1 MLQEVLGKLNALNAN
16 DGGDGLV
23 AKNVIE
29 SDASTFN
36 RKKATNPRLTSGER
50 QRLVNET
57 SVFWETYYK
66 IRGKY
71 GKDAKGKTKVST
83 PAEVAAGTVNKEAKE
98 ETKKGKK
105 GILGMLLALAGFLA
119 TFGKT
124 IVKTLFK
131 LLLKGLKLLGKL
143 LKPMFKGLLRLAGKI
158 LKGAWK
164 VLKKAAKAIFR
175 FVKRLVTRAIKGIG
189 RLLKRAFTG
198 LMKSKPIQAA
208 KKLIQSGIDKVK
220 NFFSKIKNFFI
231 NKLKS
236 VGKFFKSIFSK
247 LPGISR
253 LFPALAKG
261 ATGGAAGGA
270 AAGAGGRGGGGRAPK
285 PPKPQSLLG
294 RGLSMLGGGLKSV
307 GNFVAAP
314 VKYVAEKTVD
324 AGKYVI
330 KKGKQGIKAVA
341 NVGKGMAKGA
351 IGKAVKT
358 LVGSGGKGII
368 KFLGGTARRIPIIGP
383 LIEGLFAAYDIKQ
396 LKKQF
401 AEGEIDEDQLHQQVG
416 RRAINGIGA
425 ATGAG
430 AGAILAGLLTS
441 VTGPGAVVAAIVG
454 GVLGDIAGRFLANLF
469 TDYILPEKYTK
480 SIGKFFTG
488 NKPPAPAGGMIN
500 PEMQDF
506 IMQGGNVMPFSSKD
520 QVLGM
525 KTGGAIDQLFS
536 SVKGMGSG
544 LMNTIG
550 NIDTSKLTSGLS
562 SAAGGIG
569 SMFKGLGSGLSDL
582 AGGGLKEEVAQSNHY
597 LKQLVHLTAQGNKI
611 AIASGKRG
619 APVAAGNSPI
629 IDKPSSF
636 SDSRS
641 DYFNSPYSIN
651 VPST

>member
-1 MLQEVLGKLNALNAN
+1 MLQDVLGKLNALNAD

-36 RKKATNPRLTSGER
+36 RKNTPNPRLTSGEK
-50 QRLVNET
+50 QRVVNET
-57 SVFWETYYK
+57 TIFWETYYK
-66 IRGKY
+66 IRNKFE
-71 GKDAKGKTKVST
+71 KDKKGATKVST
-83 PAEVAAGTVNKEAKE
+83 PAQVAAGTVNKEAKE

-143 LKPMFKGLLRLAGKI
+143 LKPMFKGLLKLAKKI

-261 ATGGAAGGA
+261 ATGGAAGAAA
-270 AAGAGGRGGGGRAPK
+270 AAGAGGSGGRAPK
-285 PPKPQSLLG
+285 PPKPQSLGSRLW
-294 RGLSMLGGGLKSV
+294 GGIKSF
-307 GNFVAAP
+307 GKAAAAP
-314 VKYVAEKTVD
+314 VKFVAEKTVD

-351 IGKAVKT
+351 VGKAVKG
-358 LVGSGGKGII
+358 LVGTGGKGLV

-383 LIEGLFAAYDIKQ
+383 LIEGLFAASDIKGM
-396 LKKQF
+396 KKQY
-401 AEGEIDEDQLHQQVG
+401 ADGEIDEETLNYNVG
-416 RRAINGIGA
+416 KRSIEGITA
-425 ATGAG
+425 SIGAG

-441 VTGPGAVVAAIVG
+441 FTGPGAVVAAIVG
-454 GVLGDIAGRFLANLF
+454 GVLGDIAGRFLGGLF

-480 SIGKFFTG
+480 NIGKFFAG
-488 NKPPAPAGGMIN
+488 EKPPAPAGGMIN

-582 AGGGLKEEVAQSNHY
+582 AGGGLKEEVAKSNHY

-611 AIASGKRG
+611 AIASGKKG
-619 APVAAGNSPI
+619 GSTVVSSNAT

-636 SDSRS
+636 TDSRS

-651 VPST
+651 VPGT